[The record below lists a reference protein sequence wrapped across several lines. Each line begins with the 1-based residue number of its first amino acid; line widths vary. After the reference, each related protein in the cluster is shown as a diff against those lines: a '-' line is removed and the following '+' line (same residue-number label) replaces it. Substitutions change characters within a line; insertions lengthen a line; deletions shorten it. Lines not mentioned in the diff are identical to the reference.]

1 MDKEN
6 KKVAL
11 LIDSDNVSVKYID
24 TIISE
29 LNQYGNIVIRRI
41 YGDWSNPTIKKW
53 LDSTSQYALTPVMQ
67 ESNTVGKNATDIGL
81 VIDAM
86 KLLYEKKADVFCIVS
101 SDGDFTK
108 LIKEIRE
115 NGYMVIGM
123 GEQKTPKAFVNA
135 CEKFVVLDMIGD
147 IESDDDIEE
156 SSVTDKAIIE
166 KTIIEMIIEN
176 EAKEKKTGLGAVG
189 STITKKYPE
198 FDVRNYGYSN
208 WTKFISSMDGVQAYM
223 EGSTTY
229 VVLNE
234 SYSNVSNED
243 IQKVIVKI
251 LVQNKNQIN
260 MGRLK
265 QLLRDDFKNL
275 DTIVK
280 NNGYSKFSKYLSN
293 CINGIEL
300 EKDNVRLI

>member
-1 MDKEN
+1 MEI
-6 KKVAL
+6 L
-11 LIDSDNVSVKYID
+11 LSDV
-24 TIISE
+24 
-29 LNQYGNIVIRRI
+29 
-41 YGDWSNPTIKKW
+41 
-53 LDSTSQYALTPVMQ
+53 
-67 ESNTVGKNATDIGL
+67 
-81 VIDAM
+81 
-86 KLLYEKKADVFCIVS
+86 
-101 SDGDFTK
+101 
-108 LIKEIRE
+108 
-115 NGYMVIGM
+115 YMVIGM

-135 CEKFVVLDMIGD
+135 CERFVVLDMIGD

-234 SYSNVSNED
+234 NYSNVSNGD
-243 IQKVIVKI
+243 IQKVIVNI

-293 CINGIEL
+293 CIKGIEL